1 MSVKVVYVHGWSVTN
16 LNTYGEMPLRL
27 KTEAQKN
34 GIDIEIDE
42 IYLGRYISFHDE
54 VAVDDISRAFDT
66 AIKEKYNGQAR
77 FICITHSTGGPVI
90 RNWWH
95 KYYKT
100 SIPPISHL
108 IMLAPA
114 NFGSALAQLGKGKLS
129 RILSWFEGVEPGQKV
144 LDWLECGSDES
155 WKLNKDWITG
165 DESPIGPDG
174 IFPFVITG
182 QSIDRKLYDHLNTYT
197 GELGSD
203 GVVRTASANLNSTY
217 IKLIQKEISGNGNQI
232 TIAPELEVAEYKESP
247 VTPLRVIK
255 GKSHSGDTMGI
266 LKSVKKEV
274 SDIKSK
280 DTVSAI
286 LECIKVKDENEYKLL
301 INKFNDETL
310 QVQKDELIEK
320 DKEVFV
326 ITRYFFHDRFSQIIF
341 RLTDSQGYSVKDYD
355 LIFTAGKENDANHLP
370 PGFAVDRQQNKK
382 NPETITYYLNYD
394 AMKGTPKNKHRGK
407 LPGTDALGL
416 IVRPRPTEGF
426 IRYIECRIDAS
437 GDLLDKAIKPNS
449 TTLID
454 IVIQRVVSKEV
465 FRFEPLTGTSMPSDK
480 EGNFKDIKPGTEIVQ

>member
-174 IFPFVITG
+174 IFPFVIT
-182 QSIDRKLYDHLNTYT
+182 RL
-197 GELGSD
+197 
-203 GVVRTASANLNSTY
+203 
-217 IKLIQKEISGNGNQI
+217 IK
-232 TIAPELEVAEYKESP
+232 
-247 VTPLRVIK
+247 
-255 GKSHSGDTMGI
+255 
-266 LKSVKKEV
+266 
-274 SDIKSK
+274 K
-280 DTVSAI
+280 D
-286 LECIKVKDENEYKLL
+286 
-301 INKFNDETL
+301 
-310 QVQKDELIEK
+310 
-320 DKEVFV
+320 
-326 ITRYFFHDRFSQIIF
+326 
-341 RLTDSQGYSVKDYD
+341 
-355 LIFTAGKENDANHLP
+355 
-370 PGFAVDRQQNKK
+370 
-382 NPETITYYLNYD
+382 
-394 AMKGTPKNKHRGK
+394 PKIMNR
-407 LPGTDALGL
+407 
-416 IVRPRPTEGF
+416 
-426 IRYIECRIDAS
+426 
-437 GDLLDKAIKPNS
+437 
-449 TTLID
+449 
-454 IVIQRVVSKEV
+454 
-465 FRFEPLTGTSMPSDK
+465 
-480 EGNFKDIKPGTEIVQ
+480 